1 MAAPGAD
8 STFAAPSP
16 DRPLPFN
23 ANDEVDSMKLAV
35 PDMISNSYFPA
46 EAAVELG
53 FFKAEGL
60 DVSLELIFPVD
71 KAYAALRDGAV
82 DFVGGSAHSALAAF
96 PEFRGVKLIGAQAQG
111 MYWFLVMH
119 ADLKARRGDVAAVKG
134 RRIGA
139 APWVDK
145 GLRGLLTEA
154 GIDIVCDD
162 VTIAP
167 VPGAAGAGTNFG
179 LTAAKALEDRKI
191 DGFWANGMGAEVAVR
206 RGVGTIVL
214 DVRRGDGPKACFNFT
229 AATIATTDALI
240 AQSPQKA
247 AAAVRAIV
255 KTQAALKANLERAGE
270 VGKKLF
276 PPSEAALITELIR
289 RDLPYYDAALS
300 PEFVAVMTEFA
311 RGQGLL
317 AGRVFYTD
325 VVATQFAPLWKR

>member
-1 MAAPGAD
+1 MPRA
-8 STFAAPSP
+8 
-16 DRPLPFN
+16 L
-23 ANDEVDSMKLAV
+23 KLAV

-60 DVSLELIFPVD
+60 EVALELIFPVD

-96 PEFRGVKLIGAQAQG
+96 PQFRGVKLICAQAQG

-119 ADLKARRGDVAAVKG
+119 ADLHAARGDIAAVKG
-134 RRIGA
+134 RSIGA

-145 GLRGLLTEA
+145 GLRGLLSEA
-154 GIDIVCDD
+154 GIDLVRDG

-167 VPGAAGAGTNFG
+167 VPGTAGAGINFG
-179 LTAAKALEDRKI
+179 VTAARALEERKI
-191 DGFWANGMGAEVAVR
+191 DGFWANGMGAEVALR
-206 RGVGTIVL
+206 RGVGTLVL
-214 DVRRGDGPKACFNFT
+214 DVRRGDGPQACFNYT

-240 AQSPQKA
+240 ARSPDTA

-255 KTQAALKANLERAGE
+255 NTQAALKADVTRAAE

-276 PPSEAALITELIR
+276 PPSEAELITDLIR

-300 PEFVAVMTEFA
+300 PAFVAGMSAFA
-311 RGQGLL
+311 RGQGILDGDVSY
-317 AGRVFYTD
+317 AS
-325 VVATQFAPLWKR
+325 VVATQFSALWHS